1 MTSDGEN
8 LKWKSDFSKGNHP
21 KRTPSEFSQKFL
33 IRCRT
38 PRPRS
43 LSSSRLPTVG
53 GAQGRKIRN
62 ELGKETVGGFVVCQL
77 LCCSVFFRLETDLYQ
92 YHGFRRFQMI
102 YFDRDF
108 LPVGLKFSP
117 VQSP

>member
-77 LCCSVFFRLETDLYQ
+77 LMDVVVSFSVWKLIYINIMVSE
-92 YHGFRRFQMI
+92 GFR
-102 YFDRDF
+102 
-108 LPVGLKFSP
+108 
-117 VQSP
+117 